1 MLAADQYP
9 FSQENAFTIIEY
21 VSGHEFE
28 TTNPL
33 SRDSQP
39 TEAFSAIRGHE
50 RAESQHSWFQ
60 VDPSHETTND
70 TPEEERVTLQLDL
83 NSQGLAW
90 NRTEVGIFFACGR
103 NRHTPDPWR
112 HTRIGNSGII
122 WTRGGGGGG
131 GAMSGCLLGIYFSTV
146 KIMRPGVMS
155 M

>member
-33 SRDSQP
+33 SRHSPLKNFQLSGAMNELSP
-39 TEAFSAIRGHE
+39 STAGFRLIRLTK
-50 RAESQHSWFQ
+50 
-60 VDPSHETTND
+60 PTND

-122 WTRGGGGGG
+122 WTRGGGRQV
-131 GAMSGCLLGIYFSTV
+131 ACWDLLLNGKNYATRRNVNVTI
-146 KIMRPGVMS
+146 P
-155 M
+155 